1 VFVIGKYKSDGIPSS
16 SDIYKH
22 IYDYTLR
29 HYDFTFVNPSSLITQ
44 RNVVDLTIM
53 HTILL
58 YFHLKHLT
66 VQTVHCNGKKQQPSL
81 IINQQRSKSRQGP
94 TKSVL

>member
-1 VFVIGKYKSDGIPSS
+1 MLL
-16 SDIYKH
+16 
-22 IYDYTLR
+22 TLR
-29 HYDFTFVNPSSLITQ
+29 LCIQ
-44 RNVVDLTIM
+44 
-53 HTILL
+53 ILL

-66 VQTVHCNGKKQQPSL
+66 VQTVHCKGKKQQPSL

>member
-1 VFVIGKYKSDGIPSS
+1 MQILHWLNLKKKSFR
-16 SDIYKH
+16 SDIEMNIYKH

-53 HTILL
+53 YTIFTAFSPETFDCTNCTL
-58 YFHLKHLT
+58 
-66 VQTVHCNGKKQQPSL
+66 
-81 IINQQRSKSRQGP
+81 
-94 TKSVL
+94 